1 MSQAAWLRFHRPTLE
16 MFVTTA
22 VYQNSAKKK
31 LNAGELVLCMAV
43 NQMRSAEAPM
53 IAARCGFDAIFID
66 LEHSAT
72 SLETAATICV
82 AALASGVTPIARVPS
97 HQPFHAAR
105 ILDAGAQGVMVPH
118 VENADEA
125 RQIVRY
131 LRFPPMGLRSAY
143 STGPTL
149 GYRAIGQ
156 GEINT
161 FLNEQELVIAMLE
174 TPQAIEHADAIA
186 AVPGIDMVH
195 IGALDVSNVMGI
207 PAAYA
212 DPRMRAVFEKVARA
226 CKAHGKAM
234 GVGGARGDREMQ
246 QYLIGLGVRYLTTGS
261 DVGYLMAAA
270 KADVTAIRGMKV

>member
-1 MSQAAWLRFHRPTLE
+1 M
-16 MFVTTA
+16 TTA
-22 VYQNSAKKK
+22 VFENSAKKK
-31 LNAGELVLCMAV
+31 LRAGELVLCLAI

-82 AALASGVTPIARVPS
+82 AALTAGITPIARVPS
-97 HQPFHAAR
+97 HNPFHAAR
-105 ILDAGAQGVMVPH
+105 ILDTGAQGVMVPH
-118 VENADEA
+118 VENVDEA
-125 RQIVRY
+125 REIVKY
-131 LRFPPMGLRSAY
+131 LRFPPMGMRSAY
-143 STGPTL
+143 GTGPTL

-156 GEINT
+156 REVNT
-161 FLNEQELVIAMLE
+161 FLNDHELVIAMLE
-174 TPQAIEHADAIA
+174 TPQAVEHADAIA

-207 PAAYA
+207 PAAYS

-234 GVGGARGDREMQ
+234 GVGGARGDRELQ

-270 KADVTAIRGMKV
+270 TADATAIRMLAR

>member
-1 MSQAAWLRFHRPTLE
+1 M
-16 MFVTTA
+16 TTA
-22 VYQNSAKKK
+22 VYENSAKRK
-31 LNAGELVLCMAV
+31 LAAGELVLCMAV

-82 AALASGVTPIARVPS
+82 AALTAGITPIARVPS
-97 HQPFHAAR
+97 HNPFHAAR
-105 ILDAGAQGVMVPH
+105 ILDTGAQGVMVPH

-125 RQIVRY
+125 REIVKY

-143 STGPTL
+143 GTGPTL

-156 GEINT
+156 GEVNA
-161 FLNEQELVIAMLE
+161 FLNQHELVIAMLE
-174 TPQAIEHADAIA
+174 TPQAIEHAEAIA

-212 DPRMRAVFEKVARA
+212 DPRMKAVFEKVARA
-226 CKAHGKAM
+226 CKAHGKSM
-234 GVGGARGDREMQ
+234 GVGGARGDRELQ
-246 QYLIGLGVRYLTTGS
+246 QYLLGLGVQYLTTGS
-261 DVGYLMAAA
+261 DVGYLMGAAG
-270 KADVTAIRGMKV
+270 ADVKAIRSLPRKG

>member
-1 MSQAAWLRFHRPTLE
+1 L
-16 MFVTTA
+16 TTA
-22 VYQNSAKKK
+22 VYENSAKKK
-31 LNAGELVLCMAV
+31 LEAGELVLCLAI
-43 NQMRSAEAPM
+43 NQMRSMEAPM
-53 IAARCGFDAIFID
+53 IAARCGFDAIFVD

-72 SLETAATICV
+72 SLETAASICV
-82 AALASGVTPIARVPS
+82 AALSAGITPIARVPS

-125 RQIVRY
+125 RAIVQY
-131 LRFPPMGLRSAY
+131 LRFPPMGMRSAY
-143 STGPTL
+143 GTGPAL

-156 GEINT
+156 GEVNT
-161 FLNEQELVIAMLE
+161 FLNRHELVIAMLE

-207 PAAYA
+207 PAAYD
-212 DPRMRAVFEKVARA
+212 DPRMKAVFEKVARA

-234 GVGGARGDREMQ
+234 GVGGARGDRAMQ

-261 DVGYLMAAA
+261 DVGYLMNAAR
-270 KADVTAIRGMKV
+270 ADVTAIRALQG

>member
-1 MSQAAWLRFHRPTLE
+1 MTS
-16 MFVTTA
+16 A
-22 VYQNSAKKK
+22 VYENSAKKK
-31 LNAGELVLCMAV
+31 LKAGELVLCMAV

-72 SLETAATICV
+72 SLETAAIDLRGGAHRGHHADRARAV
-82 AALASGVTPIARVPS
+82 ARSVSCRAHPRCRRAGRDA
-97 HQPFHAAR
+97 AAR
-105 ILDAGAQGVMVPH
+105 RERRRGARDREDPALPADGPALGVQH
-118 VENADEA
+118 
-125 RQIVRY
+125 
-131 LRFPPMGLRSAY
+131 
-143 STGPTL
+143 GPAL

-156 GEINT
+156 GEINA

-174 TPQAIEHADAIA
+174 TPQAVEHADEIA

-207 PAAYA
+207 PAHYA
-212 DPRMRAVFEKVARA
+212 DPRMRAVFEKVASA

-234 GVGGARGDREMQ
+234 GVGGARGDRELQ
-246 QYLIGLGVRYLTTGS
+246 QYLIDLGVRYLTSGS

-270 KADVTAIRGMKV
+270 RADVARHGRKTQGG